1 MQAAIYKGFMT
12 PDTFFRALSDA
23 TRLRSLMLM
32 QRQGELCVC
41 ELTHALELSQ
51 PKISRHLA
59 ALREAGVVS
68 DRRDGLWVFYRVHP
82 DLPRWA
88 QRVLA
93 ETLEGVGGLEP
104 YAQDLQRL
112 TEMSDRPRQSCAV

>member
-93 ETLEGVGGLEP
+93 ETLAGVGAQEP

>member
-1 MQAAIYKGFMT
+1 MT

-41 ELTHALELSQ
+41 ELTHAMELSQ

-59 ALREAGVVS
+59 TLREAGLVS
-68 DRRDGLWVFYRVHP
+68 DRRDGLWVFYCVRP
-82 DLPRWA
+82 DLPPWA

-93 ETLEGVGGLEP
+93 ETLDGVAAEAP
-104 YAQDLQRL
+104 YAQDVQRL

>member
-1 MQAAIYKGFMT
+1 MT

-59 ALREAGVVS
+59 ALREAEVVS

-82 DLPRWA
+82 DLPYWA